1 MSSEVLIIGAGV
13 SGLSTAALL
22 ANENIPCKVF
32 EKLSEVGGRTATST
46 YNGHILDNVFHIM
59 PFYKKSKIYE
69 ILKKLNIVS
78 KLKLASVSDIAFYDG
93 NGFHKYP

>member
-1 MSSEVLIIGAGV
+1 MTFSKVLIIGGGI

-22 ANENIPCKVF
+22 ANENIPCTVY
-32 EKLSEVGGRTATST
+32 EKSSMVGGRTTT
-46 YNGHILDNVFHIM
+46 TIHNGHVLDNGFHIM

-78 KLKLASVSDIAFYDG
+78 KLKLATVSDIAF
-93 NGFHKYP
+93 